1 MGVEDTSRRR
11 AGVDFQVGYSPGPA
25 AKADSD
31 RLTDGRAY
39 MENNPFSQ
47 TSNAQDS
54 LATRRRSTRIDYVTT
69 VLLSGKDAAG
79 TPFREFTQTATV
91 NLHGCKVR
99 TSYRI
104 MVGMLVTLECPKAG
118 TSGKG
123 VCVRVWDPAPG
134 VAGHEIAV
142 QLIKPQNLW
151 AVPNPPPDW
160 EIVAKSMVQGRVVQT
175 ERTGQFSALSSTS
188 AIAPNT
194 VPGRVVQTGRTGQ
207 FPAPSSTSAIAP
219 NTVPGRVVQ
228 TGRTGQFPSLAGPN
242 APASNATAPSMVLG
256 RLVQSERTGQ
266 FPALS
271 TTSTALPVAAPRVPA
286 PAPATVPRPPAPVA
300 APRAAAIPQPVEP
313 ARPAP
318 VAGPTIEQ
326 RLADL
331 EKRSTQLVES
341 VLDIMR
347 GQAEELTRNS
357 LEEFRQQVD
366 ALLQDAEGRLRQG
379 FQQAYEESA
388 ASLIGL
394 RSDLMEQMSS
404 RGAQMIRSS
413 EDTLRTRL
421 RGQMPFEETTAP
433 AKPPEKVTGK

>member
-1 MGVEDTSRRR
+1 MGC
-11 AGVDFQVGYSPGPA
+11 SPGPA
-25 AKADSD
+25 AKSDSD

-160 EIVAKSMVQGRVVQT
+160 EIVAKSMVQGRLVQT
-175 ERTGQFSALSSTS
+175 ERTGQFPALAASSAP
-188 AIAPNT
+188 APNT
-194 VPGRVVQTGRTGQ
+194 AQGRL
-207 FPAPSSTSAIAP
+207 
-219 NTVPGRVVQ
+219 VQ
-228 TGRTGQFPSLAGPN
+228 TGRTGQFPSLAGPSS
-242 APASNATAPSMVLG
+242 PASNTPAPNMVLG
-256 RLVQSERTGQ
+256 RLVQTERTGQ

-271 TTSTALPVAAPRVPA
+271 TTSAHVPVAAPRAPASATAPRTPA
-286 PAPATVPRPPAPVA
+286 PVAVQRPPAPVA
-300 APRAAAIPQPVEP
+300 VPRAPAIPQPVEPAAPPVVAP

-326 RLADL
+326 RLAEL

-366 ALLQDAEGRLRQG
+366 ALIQDAEGRLRQG

-394 RSDLMEQMSS
+394 RTDLMEQMSS

>member
-1 MGVEDTSRRR
+1 
-11 AGVDFQVGYSPGPA
+11 
-25 AKADSD
+25 
-31 RLTDGRAY
+31 

-54 LATRRRSTRIDYVTT
+54 LASRRRSTRIDYVTT

-175 ERTGQFSALSSTS
+175 ERTGQFQALSTTS
-188 AIAPNT
+188 APAPNT
-194 VPGRVVQTGRTGQ
+194 AQGRL
-207 FPAPSSTSAIAP
+207 
-219 NTVPGRVVQ
+219 VQ

-242 APASNATAPSMVLG
+242 SPASNTPAPNMVLG
-256 RLVQSERTGQ
+256 RLVQTERTGQ

-271 TTSTALPVAAPRVPA
+271 TTSAHAPVAVPRAPASATAPRTPA
-286 PAPATVPRPPAPVA
+286 PVAVQRPPAPVA
-300 APRAAAIPQPVEP
+300 VPRAPAIPQPVEPAAPPVVAP

-326 RLADL
+326 RLAEL

-366 ALLQDAEGRLRQG
+366 ALIQDAEGRLRQG

-394 RSDLMEQMSS
+394 RTDLMEQMSS